1 MGVIFT
7 KLTPFYNKYNKYILQ
22 NLRYGI
28 WFFAIRFKYFSFL
41 NQFYFKRLKRKLSS
55 STEAKRDNEFT
66 PLHKAVSLNNFEMTK
81 FLLYKGALV
90 NAKAEYE
97 MTPLH
102 IATRNSS
109 KEMISLLLENGA
121 DIEVFARKISPLHL
135 AISNKDIEIA
145 KFLLDKGADTEAKDR
160 YGNTAIFYAVHVHF
174 HSLEMVKLLIERGA
188 DFKAKN
194 MSFSTPLSHC
204 TPGKV

>member
-1 MGVIFT
+1 MGDD
-7 KLTPFYNKYNKYILQ
+7 KY
-22 NLRYGI
+22 
-28 WFFAIRFKYFSFL
+28 
-41 NQFYFKRLKRKLSS
+41 
-55 STEAKRDNEFT
+55 T
-66 PLHKAVSLNNFEMTK
+66 PLHRAVSVNNFELAK
-81 FLLYKGALV
+81 SLLHKGALV
-90 NAKAEYE
+90 NAKAKCE
-97 MTPLH
+97 MTSLH
-102 IATRNSS
+102 IATINSN
-109 KEMISLLLENGA
+109 KKMISLLLENGA